1 MIISSLNPK
10 NILQLS
16 QLRPAKIQA
25 KINLLNDILGVQ
37 GQTVQKAEH

>member
-1 MIISSLNPK
+1 MIISSLNRK

-25 KINLLNDILGVQ
+25 KINFLNDILGVQ
-37 GQTVQKAEH
+37 GQAVQKAEH